1 MAVNTEHNHQRLS
14 RLSAHIRKNW
24 KSFVAGMLTMA
35 VIGSACFWAYLHIGP
50 SSSPDSPSSLSAFR
64 KTREIQEI
72 IQKYYLNDADTQAET
87 DSMYLGMVSGLEDKY
102 STYYT
107 AEQYKA
113 IKMSNDGQM
122 KGIGITISKNED
134 RNALEVESVSDDS
147 PAQKA
152 EILEGDLIV
161 TLNGESTAD
170 MTSSDAVK
178 LIQNGGDTV
187 TLTIEREGTDQ
198 KLDLTLTKETIKK
211 EVVKGS
217 MLKDK
222 IGYIQIAGFNRL
234 TSEQFGDALAQ
245 LQKEGMQGLVIDLR
259 DNLGGLVSA
268 CCDTLRQFLPKGTL
282 VYEQDRNGEERERTN
297 DTDNQIDLPIVLLV
311 NENTASASEMFTGAV
326 LDYGV
331 GIAVGS
337 TTYGKGIEQD
347 SYTLSD
353 GSVLKITTTHYYTP
367 KHNDI
372 NSSGIT
378 PNISVEQSEDSASD
392 TVLDTASAV
401 VREEISG
408 KTVKEILKEYHGTEE
423 NYSSSGDDEDESV
436 TSASS

>member
-1 MAVNTEHNHQRLS
+1 MTEHTEHHHQSLFRI
-14 RLSAHIRKNW
+14 SAHIRKNW
-24 KSFVAGMLTMA
+24 KPFVAGMLVMA
-35 VIGSACFWAYLHIGP
+35 VIISGCFFAYLHIGP

-72 IQKYYLNDADTQAET
+72 IQRYYLNDVDTQAET
-87 DSMYLGMVSGLEDKY
+87 DSMYLGMVSGLNDKY

-107 AEQYKA
+107 AEQYKE
-113 IKMSNDGQM
+113 IKMANDGQM
-122 KGIGITISKNED
+122 KGIGITISKNEEK
-134 RNALEVESVSDDS
+134 NALEVMSVSDDS

-152 EILEGDLIV
+152 GIREGDLVI
-161 TLNGESTAD
+161 TLNGKSTED
-170 MTSSDAVK
+170 MTSSDAVR

-187 TLTIEREGTDQ
+187 TMTIKREDTDQ
-198 KLDLTLTKETIKK
+198 TLDLMLEKEKITK
-211 EVVKGS
+211 EVVKES
-217 MLKDK
+217 MLDDN
-222 IGYIQIAGFNRL
+222 IGYIQITGFNRL
-234 TSEQFGDALAQ
+234 TSEQFKEALAS
-245 LQKEGMQGLVIDLR
+245 LKKEGMQGLVIDLR

-268 CCDTLRQFLPKGTL
+268 CCDTLSQFMPEGTL
-282 VYEQDRNGEERERTN
+282 VYEQDRNGNERERTN
-297 DTDNQIDLPIVLLV
+297 DTDHRIDLPVVLLV

-331 GIAVGS
+331 GIAIGT

-372 NSSGIT
+372 NGSGIT
-378 PNISVEQSEDSASD
+378 PNISIDQDGSSQED

-401 VREEISG
+401 LLKEISG
-408 KTVKEILKEYHGTEE
+408 KTVSEILQEYHGTEE
-423 NYSSSGDDEDESV
+423 NYGNTGNGEDVTATASSS
-436 TSASS
+436 